1 MARVLLVEDDL
12 DQLELRRLLFERAGH
27 QVFRANSYQEAMIYA
42 PAAEVTVMDLRL
54 RSVDNGLQ
62 LIRDLK
68 GQLPNMRIIVTSG
81 FLEPLERAPE
91 REFVDLQ
98 FAKPVPPSLLLEA
111 VRNLSPLT

>member
-27 QVFRANSYQEAMIYA
+27 QVFRANSYQEALIYA

-54 RSVDNGLQ
+54 RTVSTGLQ

-68 GQLPNMRIIVTSG
+68 DQLPNMRIIVTSG

-91 REFVDLQ
+91 RSLVDLQ
-98 FAKPVPPSLLLEA
+98 YEKPVPPSLLLEA
-111 VRNLSPLT
+111 VRNLAPL